1 MITAPDRPE
10 AAAYYFTYIEQGP
23 DGDLLGLREA
33 QERETVEL
41 LDGITADQSLHR
53 YAPGKWSIRDVV
65 NHLCDTERLF
75 VFRAFWFARGFE
87 SPLPSFDQTVA
98 VAAARADDRTWQS
111 LIGEFRAV
119 RASTRAFFES
129 LPADAWLRRGI
140 ASDNPFTVR
149 ALAWL
154 AVGHV
159 AHHTRILRE
168 RYLTG
173 QGRYPVP
180 PRPPTPEA
188 RQHGLQQGAHPRHPP
203 GADHQVPERL
213 QLLPS
218 PRVGDVARRVH
229 Q

>member
-1 MITAPDRPE
+1 MITAPHRTE
-10 AAAYYFTYIEQGP
+10 AAADFFTHIQQVP
-23 DGDLLGLREA
+23 DGDILGLLEA

-75 VFRAFWFARGFE
+75 VFRAFWFARG
-87 SPLPSFDQTVA
+87 
-98 VAAARADDRTWQS
+98 DDRTWQS

-154 AVGHV
+154 
-159 AHHTRILRE
+159 
-168 RYLTG
+168 
-173 QGRYPVP
+173 
-180 PRPPTPEA
+180 
-188 RQHGLQQGAHPRHPP
+188 
-203 GADHQVPERL
+203 D
-213 QLLPS
+213 
-218 PRVGDVARRVH
+218 
-229 Q
+229 